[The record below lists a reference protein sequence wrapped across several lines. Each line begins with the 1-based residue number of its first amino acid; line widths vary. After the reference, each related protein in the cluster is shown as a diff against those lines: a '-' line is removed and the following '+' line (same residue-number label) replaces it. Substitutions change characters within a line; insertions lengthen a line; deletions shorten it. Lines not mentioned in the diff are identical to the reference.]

1 VVTGELILQPA
12 NGFPDS
18 ALQPVHDDLAFS
30 RLINSRSIFCATGQ
44 KTRIRNISKW
54 LDLKTVACKQ
64 MIVKFSPQNCEN
76 TLICAVSGI

>member
-1 VVTGELILQPA
+1 VVTGELILQPT
-12 NGFPDS
+12 NGSPDS

-30 RLINSRSIFCATGQ
+30 SLINSLSIFCATGQ
-44 KTRIRNISKW
+44 KNRIRNISEW
-54 LDLKTVACKQ
+54 LNLKAVTYKQ

>member
-30 RLINSRSIFCATGQ
+30 SLVNSLSIFCATGQ
-44 KTRIRNISKW
+44 KARIRNISEG
-54 LDLKTVACKQ
+54 LDLKAVTHKQ
-64 MIVKFSPQNCEN
+64 TIVKFSPQNCEN
-76 TLICAVSGI
+76 TLISSVSGI